1 MANLQNVALRNRIL
15 ERRVKLLQERTVG
28 DRSIPSQIAEEFG
41 ISYQMA
47 CYYLR
52 GGNKSSTTRDGRRAY
67 SLQEIHNLEL
77 MTTVDR
83 ESYAVHTGRSLRAVD
98 AALARYRKSF
108 KEYIETTKTSIPM
121 AYRTVT
127 ERGHLNFAS
136 LSELKSVN
144 FTREAVEEAKQNL
157 KPYGLALRAPN
168 ILFHKHT
175 NRRLDLDVQQQMY
188 ILSDTKKFLQ
198 VYSKYIKE
206 HWYSAEVDPI
216 ADGFMDVVSPD
227 YVAPVQ
233 HRKTRNN
240 VLCASIRSK
249 ADALVKLL
257 EDAATFVTLQHGFP
271 VCESLK
277 ILKVWVDK
285 ALETAHPESHYI
297 DHVGVADKKNVQWV
311 GPEDD
316 ASMKGRRMSPEGCE
330 VPAEDGD
337 ASPTA
342 ADEDDAWIKD
352 FKSVN

>member
-15 ERRVKLLQERTVG
+15 ERHDKLLQEHTVG
-28 DRSIPSQIAEEFG
+28 DCSIPSQIAEEFS

-52 GGNKSSTTRDGRRAY
+52 GGNRAATTQDRRRAY
-67 SLQEIHNLEL
+67 SIHELHNLEL
-77 MTTVDR
+77 MSVAER
-83 ESYAVHTGRSLRAVD
+83 EEYATCTGRSLRAVE
-98 AALARYRKSF
+98 AALARYRKAF

-127 ERGHLNFAS
+127 ERGYLNFAS

-144 FTREAVEEAKQNL
+144 CTREAVEETKQTL

-198 VYSKYIKE
+198 MYSKYIKE

-216 ADGFMDVVSPD
+216 ADVASPD

-233 HRKTRNN
+233 HRKTRNT
-240 VLCASIRSK
+240 VLCASIRRK

-277 ILKVWVDK
+277 VLKVWVEK
-285 ALETAHPESHYI
+285 ALETAHPESHC
-297 DHVGVADKKNVQWV
+297 G
-311 GPEDD
+311 
-316 ASMKGRRMSPEGCE
+316 E
-330 VPAEDGD
+330 VE
-337 ASPTA
+337 
-342 ADEDDAWIKD
+342 K
-352 FKSVN
+352 